1 MRRSGRTTRIKN
13 FIVEELFSVGGCVA
27 TDHTVFEHPE
37 LNTRTSLQHLI
48 KQVEEAVFK
57 KSNGTLEVTSRTH
70 AIAGVNFIV
79 FKATLKNK

>member
-48 KQVEEAVFK
+48 KHVEEAVFK
-57 KSNGTLEVTSRTH
+57 KSNGTLEVSSRTYSMD
-70 AIAGVNFIV
+70 GVNFIIFKTV
-79 FKATLKNK
+79 FKTK